1 MYGFF
6 MWVAVALFISILFVN
21 VYFRIRVIK
30 HFRNITKAGVE
41 FGAMHVFNRSKL
53 ESEVIPRYP
62 DSAEDILAFA
72 NQLRMAMRFATI
84 LFVLIC
90 LIGWILMKWR

>member
-6 MWVAVALFISILFVN
+6 MWVVIALFAAMLFIN
-21 VYFRIRVIK
+21 IYFRIKVIK

-41 FGAMHVFNRSKL
+41 FGAKHVFNQTKL

-62 DSAEDILAFA
+62 ESKNDILAFSKH
-72 NQLRMAMRFATI
+72 LKMAMKLASI
-84 LFVLIC
+84 LFTLIC
-90 LIGWILMKWR
+90 LLGWILMKWR